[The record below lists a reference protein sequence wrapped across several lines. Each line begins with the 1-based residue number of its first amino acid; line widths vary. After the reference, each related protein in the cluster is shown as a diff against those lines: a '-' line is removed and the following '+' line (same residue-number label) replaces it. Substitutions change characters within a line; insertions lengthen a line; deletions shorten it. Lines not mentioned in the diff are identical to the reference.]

1 MYNHEFKIRKE
12 KIMVSF
18 VFLLIYFIVIIVG
31 SKISEDKQLRENAAL
46 MEREGYFRETN
57 RSRYFEL
64 DLGYRNN
71 WNEGDKSLFPEEY
84 LEFFEADSYVLD
96 KWIIAKVEQVQID
109 EGLRPWICSK
119 LPFNAQ
125 TAQPLRDWE
134 DRFSERYKQF
144 LQNQN

>member
-1 MYNHEFKIRKE
+1 
-12 KIMVSF
+12 MVSSLF
-18 VFLLIYFIVIIVG
+18 IIIYVIVMVVG
-31 SKISEDKQLRENAAL
+31 SKIAEDKRLQENAAI
-46 MEREGYFRETN
+46 MKQEGYFRETN

-71 WNEGDKSLFPEEY
+71 WIYGDKSMFPKEY

-96 KWIIAKVEQVQID
+96 KWIVAKVEQVQID

-119 LPFNAQ
+119 LPFNVQ